1 MSEGAQRFLAS
12 SSPRP
17 ILPIKFLSSQG
28 KAGPFADGRPR
39 ASIVGVPFTYTL
51 LLALH
56 AIGVKSQTFVHCLS
70 SPASRC
76 SPFEATVTP
85 NSMEQAHVT
94 LFRDWRHSYY
104 LFSSS
109 SGSHLIYFP
118 RQPPSQVQQ
127 LLQSPALS
135 VKQGSG
141 LARRWIFTLPPLNVL
156 PRRISL
162 RMRRKTRE
170 TIASRQLRPRPLLPS
185 TRDLIA
191 NASRISSGRSL

>member
-1 MSEGAQRFLAS
+1 
-12 SSPRP
+12 
-17 ILPIKFLSSQG
+17 
-28 KAGPFADGRPR
+28 
-39 ASIVGVPFTYTL
+39 
-51 LLALH
+51 
-56 AIGVKSQTFVHCLS
+56 
-70 SPASRC
+70 
-76 SPFEATVTP
+76 
-85 NSMEQAHVT
+85 MEQAHVT

-141 LARRWIFTLPPLNVL
+141 LARRRIFILTPLNVL
-156 PRRISL
+156 PRRMSL

-170 TIASRQLRPRPLLPS
+170 TIASLQLRPRPLLQS
-185 TRDLIA
+185 TRGLIVD
-191 NASRISSGRSL
+191 NNRMRCGRNSGWSRSRRVFPLTLASRPCHSSIRVLTSSSVSATSLTMRISRIT

>member
-1 MSEGAQRFLAS
+1 MRALSAS
-12 SSPRP
+12 SHPRP
-17 ILPIKFLSSQG
+17 SSTYLTHQVLIKSRQ
-28 KAGPFADGRPR
+28 GRPVR
-39 ASIVGVPFTYTL
+39 RRLSACFNSRRTLTYSL
-51 LLALH
+51 LLALQ
-56 AIGVKSQTFVHCLS
+56 AIVVKSQTFVHCLS